1 MLHSDAK
8 NIADTQNVAQRSDL
22 VVSCRPKIRDS
33 MIADYVL
40 MAAEASRH
48 LEKWGRQST
57 VPHGTSPTK
66 LTVRMPTPGRSFVP
80 HALMATM
87 IAIWAGSFVVAKIGL
102 ETVTPFALVA
112 SRFALGALCI
122 LPFFLRTTREQR
134 QGTLKPG
141 LIAGLILAI
150 PYFLQMYGVRETTAS
165 MGGFVS
171 GLIVLLVAIGGHFFF
186 GSPIG
191 RRAVLGLA
199 LGLAGIV
206 VLCLSGNPDPGSEAA
221 LQSVVKDNTI
231 RGILLQ
237 VGSAIGFACHILL
250 LSYYGRRHAVAPF
263 MFWQLAFTG
272 ALAAIGTAFVSGFH
286 VEGATVVWG
295 TSMVLVL
302 GYLGVLATGLAIGV
316 QTKVQHRIPAA
327 HLALLFALQPLFAA
341 IAGWAFQDDQLEAMQ
356 WVGGGLIIAGVIVAS
371 QDRQEAH

>member
-1 MLHSDAK
+1 MV
-8 NIADTQNVAQRSDL
+8 T
-22 VVSCRPKIRDS
+22 
-33 MIADYVL
+33 
-40 MAAEASRH
+40 
-48 LEKWGRQST
+48 G
-57 VPHGTSPTK
+57 
-66 LTVRMPTPGRSFVP
+66 RMPTPGKSFVP

-122 LPFFLRTTREQR
+122 LPFFLRTTSTQR
-134 QGTLKPG
+134 RGTLLPG
-141 LIAGLILAI
+141 LIAGLVLAI

-165 MGGFVS
+165 MGGFVT
-171 GLIVLLVAIGGHFFF
+171 GLIVLLVAVGGHFFF
-186 GSPIG
+186 GSRIG
-191 RRAVLGLA
+191 KRAVIGLA
-199 LGLAGIV
+199 LGLVGIV
-206 VLCLSGNPDPGSEAA
+206 VLCLSGDPDPGSEAA
-221 LQSVVKDNTI
+221 LQNIVKHNTI

-250 LSYYGRRHAVAPF
+250 LSYYGSRLAVAPF

-272 ALAAIGTAFVSGFH
+272 GLAAIGTVLISGVSA
-286 VEGATVVWG
+286 EGATVVWD
-295 TSMVLVL
+295 TSMLLVL

-316 QTKVQHRIPAA
+316 QAKVQHRIAPA

-356 WVGGGLIIAGVIVAS
+356 WVGGGLIIAGVVVAS
-371 QDRQEAH
+371 RDSQQ

>member
-1 MLHSDAK
+1 MVTA
-8 NIADTQNVAQRSDL
+8 
-22 VVSCRPKIRDS
+22 
-33 MIADYVL
+33 
-40 MAAEASRH
+40 
-48 LEKWGRQST
+48 
-57 VPHGTSPTK
+57 
-66 LTVRMPTPGRSFVP
+66 RMPTLGKSFVP

-122 LPFFLRTTREQR
+122 LPFFLRTTRTQR
-134 QGTLKPG
+134 RGTLLPG
-141 LIAGLILAI
+141 LIAGLVLAI

-165 MGGFVS
+165 MGGFVT
-171 GLIVLLVAIGGHFFF
+171 GLIVLLVAVGGHFFF
-186 GSPIG
+186 GSRIG
-191 RRAVLGLA
+191 KRAIIGLA
-199 LGLAGIV
+199 LGLVGII
-206 VLCLSGNPDPGSEAA
+206 VLCLSGDPDPGSEAA
-221 LQSVVKDNTI
+221 LQNVVKHNTI

-250 LSYYGRRHAVAPF
+250 LSHYGSRLAVAPF

-272 ALAAIGTAFVSGFH
+272 GLATIGTVMISGVSA
-286 VEGATVVWG
+286 EGATVVWD
-295 TSMVLVL
+295 TSMLLVL

-316 QTKVQHRIPAA
+316 QAKVQHRIAPA

-356 WVGGGLIIAGVIVAS
+356 WVGGGLIIAGVVVAS
-371 QDRQEAH
+371 RDNQQ